1 MMSHC
6 SAGFGD
12 SSGCPTTDR
21 SVASDAAA
29 VYRWILKRRTSAD
42 SAADAEG
49 VSETHGPAEE
59 CSHQQVAAGTPVI
72 IWGHSLDTE
81 FVVKQ
86 LDF

>member
-12 SSGCPTTDR
+12 SSGSPTTDR

-29 VYRWILKRRTSAD
+29 VYRWILEHRTSAA

-49 VSETHGPAEE
+49 DCEAHEPAEE
-59 CSHQQVAAGTPVI
+59 GSHQQVAAGAPVI
-72 IWGHSLDTE
+72 IWGHSLGTGC
-81 FVVKQ
+81 VVK